1 MAQQDMG
8 SIPGPAQWV
17 KGSHVA
23 AATAGIDRTCGLD
36 LIPDPGTPYASGW
49 PKKNKK
55 KVINEGMNNW
65 HNTNNKIHAN
75 HLFIYFLSLK
85 HFISFKALKHVSP
98 FRICS

>member
-17 KGSHVA
+17 KGSYVA

-49 PKKNKK
+49 PKKNTK
-55 KVINEGMNNW
+55 M
-65 HNTNNKIHAN
+65 
-75 HLFIYFLSLK
+75 
-85 HFISFKALKHVSP
+85 
-98 FRICS
+98 